1 MKNIFKILSAALLG
15 VLLASCERDDT
26 LAVAELKTNPEIVST
41 LSATSYVISD
51 TNLSSTFETIVFK
64 KPSYG
69 TNVEI
74 ESELELATADTS
86 FATPITVGTAT
97 TSNFVKL
104 TYQELNNA
112 LINLGLTPNVTANVE
127 LRVKSRIKNK
137 AADQEYA
144 YSNSIS
150 FAVTPFKA
158 NPDDL
163 FPKIYMPGIWD
174 EVALGGYAEW
184 DATNSPALYS
194 SKKNNVYTGFQYMA
208 FKSASYPL
216 DPDNGAFKFTPGA
229 SWDNDMGDDH
239 TRTGKLTKDGEWN
252 IKVADYPVANTFFI
266 KVDLANMTYSLE
278 KANMGIIG
286 EATPNGWNSQ
296 VDLAYNPS
304 TMKFEI
310 ASIALTGGK
319 VFKFR
324 NNDSWSIKIQPAS
337 GDVTP
342 VSGKEVQVYN
352 SAEGTVNGDPSF
364 ICPETGNY
372 KIVVD
377 LHNSG
382 YYSMTITKL

>member
-41 LSATSYVISD
+41 LSASSYVISD

-74 ESELELATADTS
+74 ESELELATANTS

-112 LINLGLTPNVTANVE
+112 LINLGLTPNVKANVE
-127 LRVKSRIKNK
+127 LRVKSRIKNA
-137 AADQEYA
+137 AADQEFA
-144 YSNSIS
+144 YSNPIS

-163 FPKIYMPGIWD
+163 FPSIALPGNY
-174 EVALGGYAEW
+174 GGTSGYADW
-184 DATNSPALYS
+184 APDNAPRLYS
-194 SKKNNVYTGFQYMA
+194 SKKDDNYAGFVWMNNTA
-208 FKSASYPL
+208 PE
-216 DPDNGAFKFTPGA
+216 FKFTYA
-229 SWDNDMGDDH
+229 SAGWGNNKGDI
-239 TRTGKLTKDGEWN
+239 TKPNSYASLKKDGEN
-252 IKVADYPVANTFFI
+252 ISGTFPISTYFI
-266 KVDLANMTYSLE
+266 KVDWTGNTYSIAQ
-278 KANMGIIG
+278 ANMGIIG
-286 EATPNGWNSQ
+286 EATPTGWNSDTKL
-296 VDLAYNPS
+296 VFN
-304 TMKFEI
+304 TTTKKFEI

-352 SAEGTVNGDPSF
+352 SAEGTVKDDPSF

-372 KIVVD
+372 KIVLD

>member
-1 MKNIFKILSAALLG
+1 MS
-15 VLLASCERDDT
+15 SCDRDDT
-26 LAVAELKTNPEIVST
+26 LAVAELKSNPDIISS
-41 LSATSYVISD
+41 LSATSYVIND
-51 TNLSSTFETIVFK
+51 TNLSNTFETIVFK
-64 KPSYG
+64 KANFG
-69 TNVEI
+69 VNVET
-74 ESELELATADTS
+74 ENQLELALAGTS
-86 FATPITVGTAT
+86 FAKPINLGVAT
-97 TSNFVKL
+97 SDNYVKL

-112 LINLGLTPNVTANVE
+112 LINLGLVPNTPADVE
-127 LRVKSRIKNK
+127 VRVKSNIKSGNTNPT
-137 AADQEYA
+137 YV
-144 YSNSIS
+144 YSSPIS
-150 FAVTPFKA
+150 FKVTPFKA

-184 DATNSPALYS
+184 DETNSPALYS
-194 SKKNNVYTGFQYMA
+194 SKKNNVYAGFQYMA

-252 IKVADYPVANTFFI
+252 IKVPDYPVANTFFI

-342 VSGKEVQVYN
+342 VSGKEIQVYN

-364 ICPETGNY
+364 ICPESGNY
-372 KIVVD
+372 KVELD

-382 YYSMTITKL
+382 YYNLIITKL

>member
-1 MKNIFKILSAALLG
+1 MKNIFKILFATILG
-15 VLLASCERDDT
+15 VFLSSCDRDDT
-26 LAVAELKTNPEIVST
+26 LAVAELKSNPDIISS
-41 LSATSYVISD
+41 LSATSYVIND
-51 TNLSSTFETIVFK
+51 TNLSNTFETIVFK
-64 KPSYG
+64 KANFG
-69 TNVEI
+69 VNVET
-74 ESELELATADTS
+74 ENQLELALAGTS
-86 FATPITVGTAT
+86 FAKPINLGVAT
-97 TSNFVKL
+97 SDNYVKL

-112 LINLGLTPNVTANVE
+112 LINLGLVPNTPADVE
-127 LRVKSRIKNK
+127 VRVKSNIKSSI
-137 AADQEYA
+137 ESPTYV
-144 YSNSIS
+144 YSSPIS
-150 FAVTPFKA
+150 FKVTPFKA

-194 SKKNNVYTGFQYMA
+194 SKKNNVYAGFQYMA

-252 IKVADYPVANTFFI
+252 IKVPDYPVANTFFI

-352 SAEGTVNGDPSF
+352 SAEGTVKDDPSF

-372 KIVVD
+372 KIVLD

>member
-1 MKNIFKILSAALLG
+1 MS
-15 VLLASCERDDT
+15 SCDRDDT
-26 LAVAELKTNPEIVST
+26 LAVAELKSNPDIISS
-41 LSATSYVISD
+41 LSATSYVIND
-51 TNLSSTFETIVFK
+51 TNLSNTFETIVFK
-64 KPSYG
+64 KANFG
-69 TNVEI
+69 VNVET
-74 ESELELATADTS
+74 ENQLELALAGTS
-86 FATPITVGTAT
+86 FAKPINLGVAT
-97 TSNFVKL
+97 SDNYVKL

-112 LINLGLTPNVTANVE
+112 LISLGLVPNTPADVE
-127 LRVKSRIKNK
+127 VRVKSNIKSGNTNPT
-137 AADQEYA
+137 YV
-144 YSNSIS
+144 YSSPIS
-150 FAVTPFKA
+150 FKVTPFKA

-174 EVALGGYAEW
+174 AVALGGYAEW
-184 DATNSPALYS
+184 DPANSPALYS
-194 SKKNNVYTGFQYMA
+194 SKKNNVYAGFQYMA

-352 SAEGTVNGDPSF
+352 SAEGTVKDDPSF

-372 KIVVD
+372 KIVLD

>member
-1 MKNIFKILSAALLG
+1 MKNIFKILFATILG
-15 VLLASCERDDT
+15 VFLSSCDRDDT
-26 LAVAELKTNPEIVST
+26 LAVAELKSNPDIISS
-41 LSATSYVISD
+41 LSATSYVIND
-51 TNLSSTFETIVFK
+51 TNLSNTFETIVFK
-64 KPSYG
+64 KANFG
-69 TNVEI
+69 VNVET
-74 ESELELATADTS
+74 ENQLELALAGTS
-86 FATPITVGTAT
+86 FAKPINLGVAT
-97 TSNFVKL
+97 SDNYVKL

-112 LINLGLTPNVTANVE
+112 LINLGLVPNTPADVE
-127 LRVKSRIKNK
+127 VRVKSNIKSGNTNPT
-137 AADQEYA
+137 YV
-144 YSNSIS
+144 YSSPIS
-150 FAVTPFKA
+150 FKVTPFKA

-174 EVALGGYAEW
+174 VVALGGYAEW
-184 DATNSPALYS
+184 DETNSPALYS
-194 SKKNNVYTGFQYMA
+194 SKKNNVYAGFQYMA

-310 ASIALTGGK
+310 ASIALTVGK

>member
-1 MKNIFKILSAALLG
+1 MS
-15 VLLASCERDDT
+15 SCDRDDT
-26 LAVAELKTNPEIVST
+26 LAVAELKSNPDIISS
-41 LSATSYVISD
+41 LSATSYVIND
-51 TNLSSTFETIVFK
+51 TNLSNTFETIVFK
-64 KPSYG
+64 KANFG
-69 TNVEI
+69 VNVVTENQ
-74 ESELELATADTS
+74 LELALAGTS
-86 FATPITVGTAT
+86 FAKPINLGVAT
-97 TSNFVKL
+97 SDNYVKL

-112 LINLGLTPNVTANVE
+112 LINLGLEPNTPADVE
-127 LRVKSRIKNK
+127 VRVKSNIKSGNTNPT
-137 AADQEYA
+137 YV
-144 YSNSIS
+144 YSSPIS
-150 FAVTPFKA
+150 FKVTPFKA

-184 DATNSPALYS
+184 DETNSPALYS
-194 SKKNNVYTGFQYMA
+194 SKKNNVYAGFQYMA

-252 IKVADYPVANTFFI
+252 IKVPDYPVANTFFI

-352 SAEGTVNGDPSF
+352 SAEGTVKDDPSF

-372 KIVVD
+372 KIVLD

>member
-1 MKNIFKILSAALLG
+1 MKNIFKILFATILG
-15 VLLASCERDDT
+15 VFLSSCDRDDT
-26 LAVAELKTNPEIVST
+26 LAVAELKSNPDIISS
-41 LSATSYVISD
+41 LSATSYVIND
-51 TNLSSTFETIVFK
+51 TNLSNTFETIVFK
-64 KPSYG
+64 KANFG
-69 TNVEI
+69 VNVET
-74 ESELELATADTS
+74 ENQLELALAGTS
-86 FATPITVGTAT
+86 FAKPINLGVAT
-97 TSNFVKL
+97 SDNYVKL

-112 LINLGLTPNVTANVE
+112 LINLGLVPNTPADVE
-127 LRVKSRIKNK
+127 VRVKSNIKSSI
-137 AADQEYA
+137 ESPTYV
-144 YSNSIS
+144 YSSPIS
-150 FAVTPFKA
+150 FKVTPFKA

-194 SKKNNVYTGFQYMA
+194 SKKNNVYAGFQYMA

-229 SWDNDMGDDH
+229 SWDNDMGDDN

-352 SAEGTVNGDPSF
+352 SAEGTVKDDPSF

-372 KIVVD
+372 KIVLD

>member
-15 VLLASCERDDT
+15 LLLASCERDDT
-26 LAVAELKTNPEIVST
+26 LAVAEFKTKPEIVST
-41 LSATSYVISD
+41 LSATSYVITD
-51 TNLSSTFETIVFK
+51 ANLSSTFETIVFK
-64 KPSYG
+64 KPSFG
-69 TNVEI
+69 INVVT
-74 ESELELATADTS
+74 ESELEIAKPDTS
-86 FATPITVGTAT
+86 FANPVNVGTAT
-97 TSNFVKL
+97 TTDFVKL

-112 LINLGLTPNVTANVE
+112 LINLGLTPNVKANVE
-127 LRVKSRIKNK
+127 LRVKSRIKNS
-137 AADQEYA
+137 AGNQEYVFSA
-144 YSNSIS
+144 PIS
-150 FAVTPFKA
+150 FTVTPFKA

-174 EVALGGYAEW
+174 AVALGGYAEW
-184 DATNSPALYS
+184 DPANSPALYS
-194 SKKNNVYTGFQYMA
+194 SKKNNVYAGFQYMA

-216 DPDNGAFKFTPGA
+216 DPNNGAFKFAPGA